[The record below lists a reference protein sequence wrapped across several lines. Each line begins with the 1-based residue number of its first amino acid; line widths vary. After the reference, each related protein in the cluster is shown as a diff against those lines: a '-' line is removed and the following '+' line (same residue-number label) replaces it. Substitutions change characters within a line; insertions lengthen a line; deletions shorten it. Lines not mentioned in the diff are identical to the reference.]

1 MWGAETL
8 SLKFSPA
15 STLLITGILWLTTAS
30 CLAAVPAAVPPIDP
44 RNGARNESDSQ
55 LAKANQYIARRS
67 FVEAQTIINAL
78 LARFPDDFHVRL
90 AQARLLKNMGLTARS
105 KAAYEKLKLSD
116 PQAPEPLI
124 ALSEMAFESLNARL
138 ALDLARKAEAV
149 APASLSA
156 QLSLASALIATS
168 HYQEASD
175 RLDSLSKRNVGNAE
189 VQYLLYKMAIKR
201 DHYIEARAALENSIK
216 LAPSEPRR
224 ILELSDLCKSMRDY
238 EGAKHN
244 LQRILSA
251 DPASIDALI
260 KLAVLYEFNFHD
272 YKEAIAQY
280 QKVLNIDST
289 SVTAMAGID
298 RCRLKENDLAGLA
311 KDAFQRFARH
321 IVVFDTLDTVTP
333 TVSDGRDS
341 FHF

>member
-8 SLKFSPA
+8 SLKFSSA
-15 STLLITGILWLTTAS
+15 STFLSTGFLWLITAS
-30 CLAAVPAAVPPIDP
+30 CLAAVPMAPPNNLTSGP
-44 RNGARNESDSQ
+44 QNEPDLQ
-55 LAKANQYIARRS
+55 IAKANQYIARRS
-67 FVEAQTIINAL
+67 FVEAQAIINSL
-78 LARFPDDFHVRL
+78 LTRFPGEFHVRL
-90 AQARLLKNMGLTARS
+90 AQARLLKSMGLTARS

-168 HYQEASD
+168 HYQEAAD
-175 RLDSLSKRNVGNAE
+175 RLESLSKRNVGNGE

-201 DHYIEARAALENSIK
+201 DRYSQARTALENSIK

-224 ILELSDLCKSMRDY
+224 ILELSELCQYMRDY

-244 LQRILSA
+244 LQRVLSA

-280 QKVLNIDST
+280 QKVLNIDSN

-311 KDAFQRFARH
+311 KDAFQRFVRH
-321 IVVFDTLDTVTP
+321 TVVFDTLDTVTP
-333 TVSDGRDS
+333 TVSDGRDN
-341 FHF
+341 FQF